1 MLNRI
6 NTGNLGFRVV
16 MILAGLLTWPV
27 ASMADV
33 RVTHADAVKNATKH
47 PSPEYA
53 AMAKQMHISGEVEV
67 EVKITEEGSVDAVK
81 VVTGNPLLSGSVVR
95 AVKDW
100 KFTPFQDGGKASP
113 AVANLKFNFKP

>member
-1 MLNRI
+1 MKQQTKGDQR
-6 NTGNLGFRVV
+6 FRCAI
-16 MILAGLLTWPV
+16 ILAGLLTLPV

-33 RVTHADAVKNATKH
+33 RVTHSDAIRNATKH

-53 AMAKQMHISGEVEV
+53 PMAKQMHIQGEVEV
-67 EVKITEEGSVDAVK
+67 EVKITEDGSVDAVK
-81 VVTGNPLLSGSVVR
+81 VVTGNPLLSGSVVK

-100 KFTPFQDGGKASP
+100 KFTPFQEGGKAAA